1 MHFLEL
7 QPTYENLLR
16 TFENDIIG
24 TNKDIVSFA
33 DMLNYIDSCCSIAI
47 EARWGE
53 GKTFFIKKVKM
64 ILDSY
69 NEFIDN
75 KISDSDKLKIKEK
88 CDKLRDEE
96 QTIYIPQV
104 SIYYDA
110 WKNDNDEDPIFS
122 LIFSII
128 TDVANDYKLKQETD
142 IFKKAASV
150 LEFFTKRN
158 YTKILEGFKSE
169 DLLSN
174 LKDSKEIEEQI
185 NEFLNS
191 LLTER
196 GDRLVVFIDELD
208 RCRPD
213 YAVKLLERIKHYFIN
228 DRITF
233 VFAINS
239 LELQHTIKKFYGE
252 NFDGSRYLDRFFDFR
267 VALPPINYDYYYL
280 SIGHDKNSSLYN
292 ECCSLV
298 ISNNNFAMREIT
310 KYITTTRIATKKYKA
325 KNAYFFP
332 NESRGF
338 ALCVNIF
345 VPIMIGLKI
354 KNFKEYEDF
363 ICGKDFS
370 PVKEIVNSLLSAKKL
385 NSNRFFD
392 LLEENE
398 TYSEDVEGKK
408 IVSVEDK
415 MRQVYE
421 LVFLKDFEEKSIGN
435 YSFCNSFKNELI
447 RIAGLTSQHADFSI

>member
-7 QPTYENLLR
+7 QPTDENLLR

-33 DMLNYIDSCCSIAI
+33 NMLSCIDSSCSIAI

-88 CDKLRDEE
+88 CDKFRDKE
-96 QTIYIPQV
+96 QANYIPQV
-104 SIYYDA
+104 SVYYDA
-110 WKNDNDEDPIFS
+110 WKNDNDEDPLFS
-122 LIFSII
+122 LIYAII
-128 TDVANDYKLKQETD
+128 TDIASDYNLKQGTN
-142 IFKKAASV
+142 IFKKASSV
-150 LEFFTKRN
+150 LEFFTGRS
-158 YTKILEGFKSE
+158 YTKLLEGFKSE
-169 DLLSN
+169 DPLSTI
-174 LKDSKEIEEQI
+174 KSSKKIEEQI
-185 NEFLNS
+185 NELLNE

-267 VALPPINYDYYYL
+267 VALPPINYDDYYL
-280 SIGHDKNSSLYN
+280 SIRHDKYSSLYN
-292 ECCSLV
+292 KCCSLV
-298 ISNNNFAMREIT
+298 ISNNNFTIREIS
-310 KYITTTRIATKKYKA
+310 KYITTTRIATKKYNT
-325 KNAYFFP
+325 KNTYFFP
-332 NESRGF
+332 NESQGF
-338 ALCVNIF
+338 ALCVDIF

-354 KNFKEYEDF
+354 KSFKEYDDF
-363 ICGKDFS
+363 ICGKDFA
-370 PVKEIVNSLLSAKKL
+370 PVKEIVSELLSAIKL
-385 NSNRFFD
+385 NSKRFFY
-392 LLEENE
+392 LLEKNE
-398 TYSEDVEGKK
+398 TYSENAEGKE

-447 RIAGLTSQHADFSI
+447 RIAGLTSQHADFST